1 MAFNKLFSYAE
12 ADIPRRSGHD
22 EFHRHAFTL
31 TPGTLTPTFWD
42 FVVPGDIIS
51 VAPKFHFQM
60 PPQATDFIGR
70 INLRTE
76 LFYVPMRTMWAG
88 FKDFI
93 SYPSDGIGGPAPD
106 DPAYHAK
113 YLPGAKIPATSF
125 INYPSPNARNLD
137 YFTKMYLITDYAGV
151 MIYEQYNRF
160 IRDVTDFLSGTDYTK
175 IFNDSSSSP
184 VGAGSLLDYLG
195 FKISGLT
202 GTLPDS
208 VKREF
213 FDYLIEEQ
221 ESIRDYVLQNADDIS
236 NAIVNGS
243 GDFLYNMPQF
253 SLNYGSFTLE
263 GNILLYF
270 IKQTDG
276 TITFVQTLKNFIAK
290 IDGSEVQTEIVIN
303 NVTIPFAYHKIYND
317 WYMDKRVMKP
327 LLPNALTDSPTSAL
341 ANIAY
346 MPKFGGGFNKKYY
359 EGDNLKFYDG
369 YSVFDLRQR
378 LWQKDYFTTMTT
390 QPQAG
395 EAASVTFDTT
405 GDTGEFTIAS
415 LRVANAMQLWRERM
429 NLVDPEYSDA
439 IFAQYGVYPDDSVT
453 GKAIYLGSCTQ
464 EVYNKSVYQQGDF
477 SGATNNPINSVGAK
491 YASPMAVG
499 GNSLCNDYHI
509 REHGIVMAIT
519 SLVPEA
525 MYSTGTRRQFHYDTI
540 DDIAFPLLQGVG
552 DQPVYAREIV
562 DTYSGEGDKTV
573 IGFQQRYTEYRFIN
587 DNVSGLLRDGQSL
600 EAFALQRSF
609 AETPE
614 LGASFLEIPK
624 TYLDQVSAVG
634 IENSKFGAWVS
645 SAWNYTKAS
654 RFSALA
660 SMPTL
665 GHMKNTETISVVKAG
680 KRL

>member
-113 YLPGAKIPATSF
+113 YLPGAKFESYAQTSLPQ
-125 INYPSPNARNLD
+125 IRND
-137 YFTKMYLITDYAGV
+137 
-151 MIYEQYNRF
+151 
-160 IRDVTDFLSGTDYTK
+160 SDYTEE
-175 IFNDSSSSP
+175 FNPTVSIYP
-184 VGAGSLLDYLG
+184 VIGSTVEELSQAFHAAAQDTLLKYLTYIQKNEPFIISVDDGYNVGPGSLLDYLG
-195 FKISGLT
+195 FKISLGSTSSVENLWNT
-202 GTLPDS
+202 VKQSYYDS
-208 VKREF
+208 YFAGYQSQIDNAMPTEF
-213 FDYLIEEQ
+213 PSADLNIGFPYYTSVDGETSITANFYAHFDLETNKVYT
-221 ESIRDYVLQNADDIS
+221 YIS
-236 NAIVNGS
+236 VTS
-243 GDFLYNMPQF
+243 T
-253 SLNYGSFTLE
+253 SL
-263 GNILLYF
+263 
-270 IKQTDG
+270 
-276 TITFVQTLKNFIAK
+276 
-290 IDGSEVQTEIVIN
+290 GSEITVN
-303 NVTIPFAYHKIYND
+303 NITVPFAYHKIYND

-327 LLPNALTDSPTSAL
+327 LLPNALTDSPASAL

-346 MPKFGGGFNKKYY
+346 MPKYGGGFNKKYY
-359 EGDNLKFYDG
+359 EGDNLLFYDG
-369 YSVFDLRQR
+369 KSVFDLRQR

-573 IGFQQRYTEYRFIN
+573 IGYQQRYTEYRFIN